1 MVCPHVPRQ
10 IVGEYRVFGILC
22 TGLTPG
28 IPWYIPLH
36 PTPHTQSTWYHVG
49 LCDPMVH
56 PIGSDSTHSVPHI
69 HPVQSV
75 PCGTLGCHGTSHC
88 IPLHTLSPT
97 YTSRTKCTMWDS
109 GMPWYIPLHPTPHTQ
124 SHIYIPYQMYHM
136 VHLVRDVH
144 CTCGT
149 ECVEWDAIGCTM
161 ASQSPTWY
169 TWYGMYMWD

>member
-1 MVCPHVPRQ
+1 MSLESYVLVLRLGSHGTSHCIPLHTLNPLGTMYDSV
-10 IVGEYRVFGILC
+10 
-22 TGLTPG
+22 
-28 IPWYIPLH
+28 IPWYIPLD

-97 YTSRTKCTMWDS
+97 YTSRTKCTMLEY
-109 GMPWYIPLHPTPHTQ
+109 PF
-124 SHIYIPYQMYHM
+124 HIKFHSELC
-136 VHLVRDVH
+136 VDGGLVD
-144 CTCGT
+144 
-149 ECVEWDAIGCTM
+149 
-161 ASQSPTWY
+161 
-169 TWYGMYMWD
+169 